1 MTIYFGMYGATM
13 TTNCPFF
20 WGPDS
25 IMMLPYMSA
34 PMCATGNFFARMVGI
49 NFAIMTLGYAKLG
62 VSKDAW
68 IKQTML
74 FHVGTIPVFY
84 MMCVN
89 SDGTE
94 FTPWV
99 WYRAFCGVVGGC
111 LHFPRHRRD
120 VSPRFPS
127 QSKSPSTLRSRDGAS
142 RRCRRARRSRCEHRP
157 PRDSLEFNPAAPPP
171 LRLVIYTRPVLRPR
185 PRPGPSPKRHRPPRG
200 ASAPW
205 RGTGAGGAG
214 CRARVRC
221 RSSAPPRSSG
231 RRAS

>member
-1 MTIYFGMYGATM
+1 MYDLAMTIYFGMYGATM

-89 SDGTE
+89 SDGSE

-99 WYRAFCGVVGGC
+99 WMVQIAMNIGLAAWGV
-111 LHFPRHRRD
+111 LLRRPLF
-120 VSPRFPS
+120 S
-127 QSKSPSTLRSRDGAS
+127 
-142 RRCRRARRSRCEHRP
+142 SRCSRWHR
-157 PRDSLEFNPAAPPP
+157 
-171 LRLVIYTRPVLRPR
+171 VPR
-185 PRPGPSPKRHRPPRG
+185 PRRLDG
-200 ASAPW
+200 ATCHAIDAMPH
-205 RGTGAGGAG
+205 A
-214 CRARVRC
+214 ARSKMVWKA
-221 RSSAPPRSSG
+221 SS
-231 RRAS
+231 RASTTSSTTI